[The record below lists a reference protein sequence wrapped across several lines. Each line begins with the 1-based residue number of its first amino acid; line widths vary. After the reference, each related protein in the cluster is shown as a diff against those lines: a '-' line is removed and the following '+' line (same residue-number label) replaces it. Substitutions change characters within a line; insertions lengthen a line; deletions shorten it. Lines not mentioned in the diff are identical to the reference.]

1 VFSIMRKLLCKFS
14 QCPARAFFP
23 ITKKMNVPKQRLNW
37 SIALLLIIG
46 VLAVSTSS
54 ILIRLANLK
63 AGAGGFGFSLVLAA
77 SRLTLSALILLPAWP
92 KIQWNSLQSGARRY
106 AAAAGLCLAL
116 HFALWITS
124 LSYTSIAASTALV
137 TTNPVWVA
145 LLSRF
150 WFGEKLS
157 KVSIAGIAV
166 ALAGGMAIAVGSAG
180 APSAGSLQLLGDFLA
195 LAGSWAVSLYLLLGR
210 EAQRRGLG
218 IGGYIAIAYTVA
230 AIVLLPLPIG
240 FGVTYTGYP
249 HIVYFYILLT
259 AALPQLVGH
268 TILNWAVVQISPTLV
283 TLAILF
289 EPVGA
294 SILGY
299 LLFGE
304 MPGQA
309 VLAGAALLLL
319 GVGTATVGAQKS
331 QSTVRS

>member
-1 VFSIMRKLLCKFS
+1 
-14 QCPARAFFP
+14 
-23 ITKKMNVPKQRLNW
+23 MNIPQKPSNW
-37 SIALLLIIG
+37 SIALVLTIG
-46 VLAVSTSS
+46 VLAVSTAS

-63 AGAGGFGFSLVLAA
+63 AGAGGLGFSLVLAA

-92 KIQWNSLQSGARRY
+92 KIQWKTLQPGSRRY

-157 KVSIAGIAV
+157 KMSIAGITI
-166 ALAGGMAIAVGSAG
+166 ALAGSMAIALGSGSAANTG
-180 APSAGSLQLLGDFLA
+180 NTELFGDFLA
-195 LAGSWAVSLYLLLGR
+195 LTGSWAVSLYLLLGR

-230 AIVLLPLPIG
+230 AIVLLPLPLA
-240 FGVTYTGYP
+240 FGTSYIGYP
-249 HIVYFYILLT
+249 NIVYLYILLT

-268 TILNWAVVQISPTLV
+268 TILNWAVAQISPTLV

-294 SILGY
+294 SCLGY

-304 MPGQA
+304 MPAPA
-309 VLAGAALLLL
+309 VIAGAAVLLF
-319 GVGTATVGAQKS
+319 GVAAATFGAQKS
-331 QSTVRS
+331 Q

>member
-1 VFSIMRKLLCKFS
+1 MNLLQK
-14 QCPARAFFP
+14 PP
-23 ITKKMNVPKQRLNW
+23 NW

-46 VLAVSTSS
+46 VLAVSTAS

-63 AGAGGFGFSLVLAA
+63 AGAGGLGFSLVLAA
-77 SRLTLSALILLPAWP
+77 SRLTLSALILLPAWRN
-92 KIQWNSLQSGARRY
+92 IQWKALQPGARRY

-150 WFGEKLS
+150 WFGEKIS
-157 KVSIAGIAV
+157 KMSIAGITI

-180 APSAGSLQLLGDFLA
+180 AEGAGNSQLLGDFLA

-230 AIVLLPLPIG
+230 AIVLLPLPLIIG
-240 FGVTYTGYP
+240 TSYTGYP
-249 HIVYFYILLT
+249 NIVYLYILLT

-268 TILNWAVVQISPTLV
+268 TIINWAVVQISPTLV

-289 EPVGA
+289 EPVAA
-294 SILGY
+294 SCLGY

-304 MPGQA
+304 MPAPA
-309 VLAGAALLLL
+309 VLAGA
-319 GVGTATVGAQKS
+319 GVILFGVAAATVGSQKS
-331 QSTVRS
+331 E

>member
-1 VFSIMRKLLCKFS
+1 
-14 QCPARAFFP
+14 
-23 ITKKMNVPKQRLNW
+23 MNIPQKPSNW
-37 SIALLLIIG
+37 SIALVLTIG
-46 VLAVSTSS
+46 VLAVSTAS
-54 ILIRLANLK
+54 ILVRLANLK
-63 AGAGGFGFSLVLAA
+63 AGAGGLGFSLVLAA

-92 KIQWNSLQSGARRY
+92 KIQWKTLQPGARRY

-157 KVSIAGIAV
+157 KMSIAGITI
-166 ALAGGMAIAVGSAG
+166 ALAGGMAIALGSTG
-180 APSAGSLQLLGDFLA
+180 AAKGGNTQLFGDFLA
-195 LAGSWAVSLYLLLGR
+195 LTGSWAVSLYLLLGR

-230 AIVLLPLPIG
+230 AIVLLPLPLA
-240 FGVTYTGYP
+240 FGTSYTGYP
-249 HIVYFYILLT
+249 NIVYFYILLT

-268 TILNWAVVQISPTLV
+268 TILNWAVAQISPTLV

-294 SILGY
+294 SCLGY

-304 MPGQA
+304 MPGLA
-309 VLAGAALLLL
+309 VLGGAGVLLFGVVAATF
-319 GVGTATVGAQKS
+319 GTQKS
-331 QSTVRS
+331 

>member
-1 VFSIMRKLLCKFS
+1 
-14 QCPARAFFP
+14 
-23 ITKKMNVPKQRLNW
+23 MNIPQKPSNW
-37 SIALLLIIG
+37 SIALVLTIG
-46 VLAVSTSS
+46 VLAVSTAS
-54 ILIRLANLK
+54 ILIRLANQK
-63 AGAGGFGFSLVLAA
+63 AGAGGLGFSLVLAA
-77 SRLTLSALILLPAWP
+77 SRLALSALILLPAWP
-92 KIQWNSLQSGARRY
+92 KIQWKALQPGARRY

-157 KVSIAGIAV
+157 KMSIAGISI
-166 ALAGGMAIAVGSAG
+166 ALAGSMAIALGSGG
-180 APSAGSLQLLGDFLA
+180 AANTGNTQLFGDFLA
-195 LAGSWAVSLYLLLGR
+195 LTGSWAVSLYLLLGR

-230 AIVLLPLPIG
+230 AIVLLPLPLA
-240 FGVTYTGYP
+240 FGTSYTGYP
-249 HIVYFYILLT
+249 NIVYLYILLT
-259 AALPQLVGH
+259 AAFPQLVGH
-268 TILNWAVVQISPTLV
+268 TILNWAVAQISPTLV

-294 SILGY
+294 SSLGY

-304 MPGQA
+304 MPAPA
-309 VLAGAALLLL
+309 VLAGAAVLLF
-319 GVGTATVGAQKS
+319 GVAAATFGTQKS
-331 QSTVRS
+331 

>member
-1 VFSIMRKLLCKFS
+1 
-14 QCPARAFFP
+14 
-23 ITKKMNVPKQRLNW
+23 MNFPKQPPNW
-37 SIALLLIIG
+37 SIALVLIIG

-54 ILIRLANLK
+54 ILIRLANQA
-63 AGAGGFGFSLVLAA
+63 AGTGGLGFSLVLAA
-77 SRLTLSALILLPAWP
+77 SRLTLSALILLPAWR
-92 KIQWNSLQSGARRY
+92 KLLQQPVQPAAWLY
-106 AAAAGLCLAL
+106 ASAAGLCLAA

-157 KVSIAGIAV
+157 KLSVTGIAI
-166 ALAGGMAIAVGSAG
+166 ALFGTITIALGSSG
-180 APSAGSLQLLGDFLA
+180 DTNTGSNQLLGDFLA

-230 AIVLLPLPIG
+230 AIVLLPLP
-240 FGVTYTGYP
+240 FAFNVSYTSYS
-249 HIVYFYILLT
+249 HFVYVCILLT
-259 AALPQLVGH
+259 AIVPQLVGH
-268 TILNWAVVQISPTLV
+268 TIFNWAVVRISPTLV

-294 SILGY
+294 SYFGY

-304 MPGQA
+304 VPSSA
-309 VLAGAALLLL
+309 VLAGAGVLLF
-319 GVGTATVGAQKS
+319 GVAAAAFGTQKS
-331 QSTVRS
+331 Q